1 MLGIPFTEV
10 DIDHDPL
17 AEQVVLQA
25 NQGRRRVPT
34 LIHADHAASM
44 SRFSVV
50 KLRIWLRE
58 VGLLSEAAD

>member
-1 MLGIPFTEV
+1 
-10 DIDHDPL
+10 
-17 AEQVVLQA
+17 VVLEA
-25 NQGRRRVPT
+25 NQGRRSVPT
-34 LIHADHAASM
+34 LIYGDHAASM